1 MAKKI
6 LVVDD
11 SALVRKQLTDL
22 LVSNGYE
29 VEVAKNGKEACKK
42 AMEIDFNAIT
52 MDINMPIMDGLS
64 AVKEIMSN
72 SPTPILMVSS
82 LTVEDAPT
90 TLEALELGAIDY
102 VAKPGTFNIGSQ
114 EEAQDIVRKIR
125 SVARIPK
132 SRLQRKRAVRGRT
145 VRNLKEPKIAPK
157 EVSTEPADSIILIG
171 SSTGGPGLIEEI
183 CTWLPKDFPHA
194 VCVVQHMPEKFTATF
209 AERLNKSSKL
219 EVKESKDN
227 EELLKGVVYVAKGG
241 EHLHFRKKVSG
252 KIVLKHG
259 SANEKRFF
267 TPSVDE
273 MYLSAINAFS
283 PNKMLA
289 VLLTGIGDDGADGM
303 VALKK
308 AGVFTIAESEE
319 SATVYGMPKEAFLRG
334 GTCEVLPFPKILR
347 KITSYR

>member
-11 SALVRKQLTDL
+11 SALVRKQLSAIL
-22 LVSNGYE
+22 MKEGYE
-29 VEVAKNGKEACKK
+29 VEVAKNGKEACEK
-42 AMEIDFNAIT
+42 ALNFNFNAIT

-64 AVKEIMSN
+64 ALKEIMTHN
-72 SPTPILMVSS
+72 PTPVLMVSS
-82 LTVEDAPT
+82 LTTEDASI

-102 VAKPGTFNIGSQ
+102 VAKVGTFSICKDESDLIN
-114 EEAQDIVRKIR
+114 KIR
-125 SVARIPK
+125 FVARIPK
-132 SRLQRKRAVRGRT
+132 TRLEAKRVVRGKT
-145 VRNLKEPKIAPK
+145 IRNLKETRIAEK
-157 EVSTEPADSIILIG
+157 EISKESANSVVLIG

-209 AERLNKSSKL
+209 AERLNKASKL
-219 EVKESKDN
+219 QVKESEDN
-227 EELLKGVVYVAKGG
+227 EELLRGVVYVAKGG
-241 EHLHFRKKVSG
+241 THLHFRKKVSG
-252 KIVLKHG
+252 KIILKHG
-259 SANEKRFF
+259 NAREKRFF

-273 MYLSAINAFS
+273 MYFSALENFA

-289 VLLTGIGDDGADGM
+289 VLLTGIGDDGANGM

-308 AGVFTIAESEE
+308 SGVFTIAESEE
-319 SATVYGMPKEAFLRG
+319 SATVYGMPKEAYLRG
-334 GTCEVLPFPKILR
+334 GTCEVLPFAKILR